1 MTYSIALGTRARK
14 EFYKLSSDVQAHLA
28 GPINDLQQNPRPQG
42 SKKLSGL
49 EGYRIRTGN
58 YRILYTVDD
67 KAMSIHI
74 YRIGHRR
81 DVYR

>member
-1 MTYSIALGTRARK
+1 MTYSIVLGTRAQK
-14 EFYKLSSDVQAHLA
+14 EFYKLSSDVQELLA

-67 KAMSIHI
+67 KVMSIHI